1 MISYINIL
9 SNPKPNRYDRN
20 KNITYCMKTTSK
32 DIRKIRVILIPI
44 NLTTRTKEIF
54 KTIQFTQIGRVM

>member
-1 MISYINIL
+1 
-9 SNPKPNRYDRN
+9 
-20 KNITYCMKTTSK
+20 MKTTSK